1 MSLSPSRRAACLHT
15 YFNAFLWGLGSSLAS
30 AHLLRYLV
38 RDLCLGQPSS
48 QVYATVAWIIAAPRL
63 IGVLRL
69 FAPALIKRMGHRKK
83 FCIAFLL
90 AAPIVMAALP
100 LLLPGLV
107 LHAKQTEQIVPVL
120 VLLVVFWCLHHLLEY
135 FGTIALVSWLGDLV
149 PQRIRGRFLGW
160 REAWLIAGM
169 TLGMTALA
177 AWSYFVIDNMPDETA
192 RWEGYLLPAK
202 LGIISLLCSPLPL
215 FFVPHVKPRN
225 ITQQAHKIRWDAR
238 FAWFVL
244 FGCWVQMSQALT
256 QGVQYGFSMNIVGI
270 SLLFSMLMSTETRV
284 GQWLAAPLAGKW
296 TDKLGTAPVMMF
308 SLILAS
314 GGSLFYYFADQESW
328 WLLFG
333 ASTVWIFWVGVNIG
347 ITKTILDLAPPEK
360 NADYLAIYFALTTLT
375 FGLFTLFGGHF
386 TPRGFERASFL
397 VSFELRLL
405 AVPMLWFVYRQGQ
418 SRCKAAENTV
428 PRS

>member
-284 GQWLAAPLAGKW
+284 GQWLAAPLGRKMDGQAGHGPG
-296 TDKLGTAPVMMF
+296 DDV
-308 SLILAS
+308 LADS
-314 GGSLFYYFADQESW
+314 RIRRFAV
-328 WLLFG
+328 LLFCRPRKLVAAFWG
-333 ASTVWIFWVGVNIG
+333 VDGLDFLGRRQHWHYENDSRSGSTG
-347 ITKTILDLAPPEK
+347 KK
-360 NADYLAIYFALTTLT
+360 C
-375 FGLFTLFGGHF
+375 
-386 TPRGFERASFL
+386 
-397 VSFELRLL
+397 RLL
-405 AVPMLWFVYRQGQ
+405 GHLFRADNLDVRLVYAFRR
-418 SRCKAAENTV
+418 SFHA
-428 PRS
+428 PRF